1 MSEAMIV
8 ARNVVKAF
16 DGFRALDGLTMTVPR
31 GSIYGLVGPNGAG
44 KSTLLRHV
52 TGIYRQDSGSVLL
65 EGNPIYENPAAKA
78 RIASIPDELYY
89 FLSASTRDMMR
100 FFKGFYP
107 RFDGA
112 RYEALKDVFTTI
124 NEKQPIR
131 RLSKGMQKQA
141 AFWLALCC
149 RPDVLVLDEPV
160 DGLDPVMRRQVWS
173 LLMGDVAEHGTT
185 VLVSSHNLRE
195 LEDVCDHV
203 GILSRGRVLIER
215 SLSDLQENLVKM
227 QVVFQEKEMPRM
239 PEDLQILHVSRV
251 GRIHTLIVRG
261 GATEVTNRLAAFGP
275 ILLEALPLTL
285 EEIFI
290 YELGGEDYAVRDIV
304 L

>member
-1 MSEAMIV
+1 MIEV
-8 ARNVVKAF
+8 QAVSKSF
-16 DGFRALDGLTMTVPR
+16 DGFKALDGLSMTVPT
-31 GSIYGLVGPNGAG
+31 GAIYGLVGPNGAG
-44 KSTLLRHV
+44 KSTILRHI
-52 TGIYRQDSGSVLL
+52 TGVYQQDSGLVLVD
-65 EGNPIYENPAAKA
+65 GQTVYENPAVKEK
-78 RIASIPDELYY
+78 IADIPDELYY
-89 FLSASTRDMMR
+89 FGSASTRDMAR
-100 FFKGFYP
+100 FYKGIYP
-107 RFDGA
+107 RFDEK
-112 RYEALKDVFTTI
+112 RYETLREVFRTVD
-124 NEKQPIR
+124 EKRPIR

-141 AFWLALCC
+141 AFWLALCL
-149 RPDVLVLDEPV
+149 RPEVLVLDEPV

-173 LLMGDVAEHGTT
+173 LLMSDVAQDGTT

-203 GILSRGRVLIER
+203 GILSHGKVLVER

-227 QVVFQEKEMPRM
+227 QVVFQTRDLPEL
-239 PEDLQILHVSRV
+239 PEDMEVLNVQQV

-261 GATEVTNRLAAFGP
+261 RADEVTNRLAVYSP
-275 ILLEALPLTL
+275 ILMDALPLTL